1 LNSSELQIAASGI
14 MFPNCPSVLIFL
26 NKELLRIMTVNSAGS
41 AQEVLHTF
49 IWSNSDL
56 KQEQII
62 KNHMVI
68 IIMGQS

>member
-1 LNSSELQIAASGI
+1 
-14 MFPNCPSVLIFL
+14 
-26 NKELLRIMTVNSAGS
+26 MTVNSAGS

-56 KQEQII
+56 KQEQIT
-62 KNHMVI
+62 KNHMMI